1 MVLKKAWCT
10 FLMFLP
16 IFFIV
21 EFKLGRC
28 AVYNKSSKLY
38 EERKKDAMGVCP
50 PFYLLDENG
59 NIINP
64 VKHINDHVPYS
75 PEKTCGRCH
84 DYKKIT
90 KAYHFMQGKGEKL
103 SKEFKEMYPWCT
115 SPGQYG
121 GRW

>member
-1 MVLKKAWCT
+1 MLYIIKAVNFMKK
-10 FLMFLP
+10 
-16 IFFIV
+16 
-21 EFKLGRC
+21 E
-28 AVYNKSSKLY
+28 
-38 EERKKDAMGVCP
+38 KKDAMGVCP

-121 GRW
+121 EGGEVLDRFSRSWRKRRITPL